1 MLSCL
6 YHCTNRKFTSIYT
19 CHSSNGSNSHTSNP
33 NNKSI
38 LDAIPAWGMGEAFWE
53 DLAAEPLWVVDGVDV
68 ALLGGPGLAPPA
80 GDTPF
85 DWLVFCSWTIIWRAL
100 SSCPWSILM
109 TSESCR
115 PGSFQIVCNSR
126 TIKIFAWLNMY
137 FIYIYV
143 IYDSYMTYISCTH
156 YMFVSILLAGQACM
170 YGSCIWGKRENP
182 GIWHP
187 IMLDHH

>member
-85 DWLVFCSWTIIWRAL
+85 CWLVFCSWTIIWRAL

-137 FIYIYV
+137 FIYIYM
-143 IYDSYMTYISCTH
+143 SYMTLIWLTYHAHIICSCRSCLQGKP
-156 YMFVSILLAGQACM
+156 VCM
-170 YGSCIWGKRENP
+170 VPAYGVKGKTQEYDTQSC
-182 GIWHP
+182 
-187 IMLDHH
+187 